1 MSSAVMPCCFEHRY
15 SQLLEEGLVDDRT
28 VLIDR
33 DRLTFLEKEN
43 RSRGE
48 IAKIEQRF
56 KVPVVL
62 IPNISLE
69 TPHYHIERLRLDDER
84 LDDDLASY
92 KRAED
97 LSPIADDPYALKS
110 AREKEEQQRPKQ
122 VPVIKNILPRDV
134 APTHTPREEQKP
146 AAAAPANTEARE

>member
-1 MSSAVMPCCFEHRY
+1 MLRIL
-15 SQLLEEGLVDDRT
+15 QEEAAKEGTGALHAQVPVDVAT
-28 VLIDR
+28 YVLN
-33 DRLTFLEKEN
+33 EK
-43 RSRGE
+43 RGE

-134 APTHTPREEQKP
+134 APTHTPRQ
-146 AAAAPANTEARE
+146 